1 MDNTKQTGICI
12 IDVSKEETEKEA
24 ESIFFFKFVCLFV
37 CLAER
42 ETEREHTRNIQ
53 AGGAAEE
60 KGKAGSPLS
69 REPET
74 GPIPGLWHHDPS

>member
-37 CLAER
+37 WQRER
-42 ETEREHTRNIQ
+42 QRESIQ
-53 AGGAAEE
+53 GTYKQGEQQRKRE
-60 KGKAGSPLS
+60 KQ
-69 REPET
+69 
-74 GPIPGLWHHDPS
+74 DPH